1 MNPAVQVRILG
12 PLEVDRAGQP
22 CVISSPLQRR
32 LLTAL
37 TIAAGTTLAAEQ
49 LIDQLWG
56 EDPPPAARNSLQSH
70 VARLRGLI
78 GAGTI
83 LTRPPGYALDLAC
96 VVIDAVRFER
106 AVEEARAQL
115 GADPARAVS
124 ILETA
129 LAEWRGAA
137 HAEFAED
144 LARSDALRLENL
156 RIDAR
161 RLLAEAH
168 QLTGDHP
175 AAVDTILRLQG
186 DVPLREDVAIVA
198 ACALHAAGRTT
209 EALELLRT
217 YRARLN
223 DELGLDPGEVVAE
236 VERQLLRG
244 EAIEV
249 RAPVPV
255 RARHPVGRTEAP
267 AEDATSAPTPPPY
280 SGTQMLGRD
289 EESEQIARLLR
300 QARLVTLVGFG
311 GVGKTRL
318 ATVVAREWGDP
329 DGQRVAWV
337 DLTTLTS
344 PTDVAPVIIECLG
357 LTSPDRVASETAA
370 AALARFEGVVV
381 LDNCEHVLDTVAAV
395 VGLALGRDGHVRIL
409 ATSRE
414 RLDVAG
420 ERVVLVRPLPV
431 PDPDTA
437 SEQDAS
443 VQLFQDRLTAT
454 GSGAVTN
461 AEAAQIVAAVDGL
474 PLAIELAA
482 ARAAT
487 LSVEELLARLDHH
500 LGILAGSPRR
510 HGARHQTLSNVIAWS
525 YDLLPAR
532 EQTVLRRASVFAS
545 SFRLIDAER
554 VCAGSGVTTDD
565 VVEAIARL
573 VETSILTR
581 VGAGRYRLLEPLRVF
596 TREQLEHSEDAE
608 ETWDRHRT
616 AMLALAARAD
626 EQLTGPDE
634 AGMIAELE
642 EALPDLRSVHARALS
657 VGDLTTIAQLAGRLY
672 RFAYAQA
679 RGDVLSWGGRLA
691 DADAADLDPDERLR
705 AIAASV
711 PAEVWHNNID
721 EALRRASLCTDHLDD
736 AAADPWSGVTV
747 ADTVAEVHLMRGE
760 LEEAVA
766 LYERGVGLARRCEH
780 VGLTSY
786 MLSGLSIAT
795 AFLGDRTKA
804 IRIAE
809 EAAELAHVAASPTAT
824 SLAAYALG
832 EAVAED
838 DPDRA
843 LAAFAT
849 AVTAASAVRA
859 AFFEAIARTADV
871 ALRGRHGDPEAAFSR
886 YRAALGIWS
895 EASADGMALTTLR
908 NLVILLARTGADTDA
923 LSLHTAL
930 ERLASRPSYGPE
942 AEGLRTALATVRQ
955 RLHHQDVARAEAYAG
970 DLTDLGAAI
979 RFGLASIDRGR
990 RRLEDTRGGPG
1001 SPGR

>member
-1 MNPAVQVRILG
+1 MNLAVQVRILG
-12 PLEVDRAGQP
+12 PIEVHRAGQP
-22 CVISSPLQRR
+22 CAISSPLQRR

-96 VVIDAVRFER
+96 VVIDAVQFER
-106 AVEEARAQL
+106 AVEDARAEL
-115 GADPARAVS
+115 SADPAVAVS

-137 HAEFAED
+137 HAEFADD

-168 QLTGDHP
+168 QLSGDHP

-198 ACALHAAGRTT
+198 ACALHAAARTT

-217 YRARLN
+217 YRSRLN
-223 DELGLDPGEVVAE
+223 DELGLDPGDAVADLE
-236 VERQLLRG
+236 QQLLRG
-244 EAIEV
+244 APIEV
-249 RAPVPV
+249 QAGPRV
-255 RARHPVGRTEAP
+255 RARRPAGASEAP

-280 SGTQMLGRD
+280 SGTAMLGRV
-289 EESEQIARLLR
+289 EEVEQISRALSVARH
-300 QARLVTLVGFG
+300 VTLVGFG

-318 ATVVAREWGDP
+318 ATVVAQRWADP
-329 DGQRVAWV
+329 ADQRVAWV
-337 DLTTLTS
+337 DLATLTS
-344 PTDVAPVIIECLG
+344 PTDVAPLIIECLG
-357 LTSPDRVASETAA
+357 LTSPDRVAPETAA
-370 AALARFEGVVV
+370 AALAGFEGMVV
-381 LDNCEHVLDTVAAV
+381 LDNCEHVLETVAAV
-395 VGLALGRDGHVRIL
+395 VGLALARDGHGRIL

-431 PDPDTA
+431 PDPHTA
-437 SEQDAS
+437 SERDAA

-454 GSGAVTN
+454 GSDAVTN
-461 AEAAQIVAAVDGL
+461 AEAARVVAAVDGL

-487 LSVEELLARLDHH
+487 LPVEELLARLDHH

-510 HGARHQTLSNVIAWS
+510 HGARHQTLSSVIAWS

-554 VCAGSGVTTDD
+554 VCAGPDVTPSD

-573 VETSILTR
+573 VETCMLTR

-596 TREQLEHSEDAE
+596 TRQQLEDGQDAAD
-608 ETWDRHRT
+608 TWVRHRT
-616 AMLALAARAD
+616 AVLALAARAD

-634 AGMIAELE
+634 VEMIAELE
-642 EALPDLRSVHARALS
+642 EALPDLRAVHARALAD
-657 VGDLTTIAQLAGRLY
+657 GDLTTIAQLAGRLY

-679 RGDVLSWGGRLA
+679 RGDLLSWGGRLV
-691 DADAADLDPDERLR
+691 DAASADIDPDERLR

-721 EALRRASLCTDHLDD
+721 EALRRARLCTGHLDD
-736 AAADPWSGVTV
+736 AAADPWSGITL

-760 LEEAVA
+760 LELAVA
-766 LYERGVGLARRCEH
+766 RYGRGVELAQRCEH

-795 AFLGDRTKA
+795 AFLGDRPGAT
-804 IRIAE
+804 RIAE
-809 EAAELAHVAASPTAT
+809 EATELARAAASPTAT

-832 EAVAED
+832 EARSED
-838 DPDRA
+838 EPDRA
-843 LAAFAT
+843 VAAFAT
-849 AVTAASAVRA
+849 AVAAASRVHAS
-859 AFFEAIARTADV
+859 FFEAIARTADV
-871 ALRGRHGDPEAAFSR
+871 AVRGRHGDPAEAFAR

-908 NLVILLARTGADTDA
+908 NLVILLARTGANADA
-923 LSLHTAL
+923 LTLHTAL
-930 ERLASRPSYGPE
+930 ERLASRRSYGPE
-942 AEGLRTALATVRQ
+942 AENLRTALAAVRQ
-955 RLHHQDVARAEAYAG
+955 GLNDEDADRAETHARG
-970 DLTDLGAAI
+970 LTDIGSAI

-990 RRLEDTRGGPG
+990 RSLAGTREGAG
-1001 SPGR
+1001 SPGP